1 MWIFPVLAAVVS
13 AAFAVLLVR
22 QLAQR
27 RRPYQA
33 VWALALVMFAVAS
46 AIVAVGVAGGWTVAE
61 FKAYWLL
68 GAVLTVPYL
77 AQGEIYLLVRNARVA
92 NLLMFVLFF
101 GTAFALS
108 RVRSS
113 HVLAT
118 ALAEDL
124 PSGHDAFSGDA
135 FALTLAR
142 LYSYPAFAVLVLGT
156 LWSAWRMRGSSEL
169 RDRFLG
175 TLAIALGATVVAAGS
190 AFAAAG
196 NATGFSLTLTAGIA
210 AMFWGFLRASRP
222 TQRLTPSSA
231 DPASS

>member
-1 MWIFPVLAAVVS
+1 MWVFPLLAAIVS
-13 AAFAVLLVR
+13 AAFAALLVR
-22 QLAQR
+22 QLVKR

-33 VWALALVMFAVAS
+33 VWAVALAMFAAAS
-46 AIVAVGVAGGWTVAE
+46 AVVAVGVAGGWTVAE

-77 AQGEIYLLVRNARVA
+77 AQGEIYLLVRSARVT
-92 NLLMFVLFF
+92 NVLMFVLFF

-108 RVRSS
+108 RVRSA
-113 HVLAT
+113 HVLAS
-118 ALAEDL
+118 ALRDDL
-124 PSGHDAFSGDA
+124 PSGHEAFSADA
-135 FALTLAR
+135 FALKIAR

-156 LWSAWRMRGSSEL
+156 LWSAWRMRGRREM

-175 TLAIALGATVVAAGS
+175 TLAIAVGATIVAAGS

-210 AMFWGFLRASRP
+210 AMFWGFLRASRA
-222 TQRLTPSSA
+222 TQPLAPSSG